1 MDDIVAVRS
10 GFLYLKGNVD
20 HIAIEYD
27 ILRLGHIHPVSL
39 ESIQLFGVR
48 GSSILVRIN
57 HCTAVAAR
65 CGNNFG
71 DNLAVIVH
79 NLVAAVIGYC
89 CIRGND
95 FAVAIRST
103 VAVRSVVAATIGS
116 VAVCRCCGIGRA
128 ACCGSNSIAVAVGC
142 FGSIL
147 TAVARTILI
156 APCKFNFFYHE
167 ISCTGCQ
174 NFISAC
180 IGHGFALCIGFN
192 RQGCCG
198 NFCGIAVLAAGI
210 VIP

>member
-10 GFLYLKGNVD
+10 GFLYLKGNID

-39 ESIQLFGVR
+39 EGIQLFGVR
-48 GSSILVRIN
+48 SSGILVRVN

-71 DNLAVIVH
+71 NNLAIVVN

-95 FAVAIRST
+95 FAVTVGSSVAIGS
-103 VAVRSVVAATIGS
+103 GS
-116 VAVCRCCGIGRA
+116 VAVCRCCGVGRA

-147 TAVARTILI
+147 TAAVIGAVLI

-167 ISCTGCQ
+167 ISRTGCQ

-180 IGHGFALCIGFN
+180 IGHSFALFIGFDW
-192 RQGCCG
+192 QGCCG